1 VTSTGRTVGLV
12 GVLLLA
18 VGGLVHYPEL
28 IACGVAALVALG
40 VALLTTTIRC
50 DVTLAHEVRPPRL
63 AEGETG
69 KASLVVTNTGRRRS
83 LPLVATERFAG
94 REIAIAIP
102 SLPPGASYDVSYT
115 LIPPRRGV
123 YAVGPLTVARTDPL
137 GLARARHGRTTAA
150 TVWVYPRTHRLGTVP
165 IGRSLAIDGPTFE
178 SSPRGGVTFHSLRKY
193 ETGNDHRLVHW
204 KSSARVGTLM
214 VRNNVVP
221 SEPSLSLV
229 LDTRAASYPAGVFD
243 EAVRIA
249 ASFAVSSLDSGIPT
263 LLLTTGGQAAS
274 GQRPGP
280 GRRELLDLL
289 ASVDVAPDDPGLGW
303 LSGLRP
309 GQVGLSLVVVTG
321 RPGPASLHA
330 VSLMRHRYETVT
342 VVQVGDPRLRVD
354 SVDGA
359 RCLGAA
365 TSDEFASQWKKGSA
379 P

>member
-1 VTSTGRTVGLV
+1 M
-12 GVLLLA
+12 
-18 VGGLVHYPEL
+18 H
-28 IACGVAALVALG
+28 
-40 VALLTTTIRC
+40 
-50 DVTLAHEVRPPRL
+50 
-63 AEGETG
+63 
-69 KASLVVTNTGRRRS
+69 
-83 LPLVATERFAG
+83 
-94 REIAIAIP
+94 
-102 SLPPGASYDVSYT
+102 
-115 LIPPRRGV
+115 
-123 YAVGPLTVARTDPL
+123 
-137 GLARARHGRTTAA
+137 
-150 TVWVYPRTHRLGTVP
+150 PRTHRLGTVP

-229 LDTRAASYPAGVFD
+229 LDTRAASYAAGVFD

-263 LLLTTGGQAAS
+263 LLLTTGGQVAS

-280 GRRELLDLL
+280 GGREILDLL

-321 RPGPASLHA
+321 QPGPASLHA
-330 VSLMRHRYETVT
+330 VSLMRRRYETVT
-342 VVQVGDPRLRVD
+342 VVQVGDPRLRVN

-359 RCLGAA
+359 RCYGAA
-365 TSDEFASQWKKGSA
+365 TSDEFASRWKKGSA